1 MVEISSAH
9 SNGAFV
15 NSHIAVSSFKAK
27 SAYNSE
33 PDSSLRQPN
42 TADSLCL
49 TTNSASFFDFNNLP
63 LGSSY
68 QSTLGSSSLK
78 QNQILAS
85 SLVPRSLN
93 EQEAEALSNQQLKA
107 EYGRHWQISSDSEA
121 KKQKCVNQSIV
132 LNQSREQALHMNK
145 LGSTLK
151 QSGQKLG
158 QQALAQIVSG
168 LALYA
173 SGTAMEAAG
182 KAMLSC
188 PFTKAVGAAMISKGK
203 ALKQR
208 GLQMRQYGQKLEVN
222 SKKML
227 ASGLCL
233 GVSANKQLN
242 SIKNAW
248 QTLNNIYRQIKTV
261 GNLAQNSMLCAEA
274 IGRKRG
280 LVLGTA
286 FGLGK
291 SKVDLSGQKA
301 NNGSAIVSSKPIN
314 SKSSA
319 VT

>member
-9 SNGAFV
+9 SSGAFV
-15 NSHIAVSSFKAK
+15 NSNIAVSSFKAK
-27 SAYNSE
+27 SAYNNE
-33 PDSSLRQPN
+33 ADSSLQQPY
-42 TADSLCL
+42 TTDSLCL
-49 TTNSASFFDFNNLP
+49 TTDIGSLFGFNH
-63 LGSSY
+63 
-68 QSTLGSSSLK
+68 SSSIPYRQNALGLSSIK

-85 SLVPRSLN
+85 SLVPRNLN

-121 KKQKCVNQSIV
+121 KKQKCLSQSIV

-173 SGTAMEAAG
+173 SGAAMEAAG

-188 PFTKAVGAAMISKGK
+188 PFTKAAGATMISKGK

-208 GLQMRQYGQKLEVN
+208 GLQMRQLGQKLEVN

-227 ASGLCL
+227 ASGLYL

-242 SIKNAW
+242 NIKNAW
-248 QTLNNIYRQIKTV
+248 HSLNNIYRQIKTM

-274 IGRKRG
+274 VGRKRG
-280 LVLGTA
+280 LSLA
-286 FGLGK
+286 SSFSSAK
-291 SKVDLSGQKA
+291 SKVSLSNEKTGY
-301 NNGSAIVSSKPIN
+301 GSMSMPSKQLN
-314 SKSSA
+314 SKSPA
-319 VT
+319 AT